1 MAVAGR
7 GEREREGVSR
17 EIPSIQNTDTV
28 IITSKKTYLRE
39 KNKNTK

>member
-7 GEREREGVSR
+7 GEREGVSR